1 MISEK
6 LKLDDIDR
14 QIISI
19 VQEDP
24 GMTHTEIAHR
34 VNRSQP
40 TIGMRI
46 KKLEQSGVLQFQP
59 GINFKMVELFLAIV
73 NVKTRDPER
82 LMEMAQYCPFML
94 NAFRLSGE
102 HNISLMITSSKLEKL
117 DNIVNYHF
125 RDKPEVQN
133 VSMEIVTDI
142 AKDLILPIDFDSEE
156 HEPNLEHGCG
166 EMCKYKIANNEGITQ
181 FF

>member
-1 MISEK
+1 MISDK
-6 LKLDDIDR
+6 LKLDEIDR

-19 VQEDP
+19 VQEEP
-24 GMTHTEIAHR
+24 NLTHTEIATR

-46 KKLEQSGVLQFQP
+46 KKLEKSGVLQFQP
-59 GINFKMVELFLAIV
+59 GINFKKVELFLAIV
-73 NVKTRDPER
+73 NLKTRNPER
-82 LMEMAQYCPFML
+82 MMEMARFCPFML

-117 DNIVNYHF
+117 DNVVNYHF
-125 RDKPEVQN
+125 RDNDDVQL

-142 AKDLILPIDFDSEE
+142 AKDLILPIDFDSED
-156 HEPNLEHGCG
+156 HEPNLEYGCG
-166 EMCKYKIANNEGITQ
+166 EKCKYKIAHKEGLTSHY
-181 FF
+181 